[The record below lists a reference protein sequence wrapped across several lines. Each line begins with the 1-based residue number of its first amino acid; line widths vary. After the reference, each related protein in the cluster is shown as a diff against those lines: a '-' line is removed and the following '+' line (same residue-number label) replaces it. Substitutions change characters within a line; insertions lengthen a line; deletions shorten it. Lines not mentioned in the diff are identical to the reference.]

1 MQKHCNCNSRIP
13 DCCPTG
19 WKVTLAGLKF
29 FNGEEKNYVAIDG
42 ESLAIAWSLEQTKYL
57 TKGCKDLAVVTNH
70 KQLENIFGDCALNE
84 IQNTQIFKLKQCAL
98 PRRFEVQYMPSKTD
112 LAADAASRYPN
123 LSSEI
128 KSHDASYW
136 FVK

>member
-1 MQKHCNCNSRIP
+1 MKERQN
-13 DCCPTG
+13 
-19 WKVTLAGLKF
+19 
-29 FNGEEKNYVAIDG
+29 
-42 ESLAIAWSLEQTKYL
+42 EQTKYF
-57 TKGCKDLAVVTNH
+57 TKRSRDLVVVTNH
-70 KQLENIFGDCALNE
+70 KPLVKKFGDCALNE